1 MTVFQWVL
9 DNPNEVFKELA
20 SKLPTFKKVYKS
32 PTKDHYIQGLVD
44 SLKSMGIS
52 ATPSPSE
59 PKCRFTDIHDS
70 SESEDEPPRN
80 KSKKS
85 KKKKKKAKKDL
96 KFLRKIESVSFQDQ
110 YYAMYVYS
118 LIHDGYQRFCYFSY
132 FTLSH

>member
-1 MTVFQWVL
+1 MRVFQWVL

-80 KSKKS
+80 KSKKL
-85 KKKKKKAKKDL
+85 KKKKKKQKK
-96 KFLRKIESVSFQDQ
+96 
-110 YYAMYVYS
+110 
-118 LIHDGYQRFCYFSY
+118 
-132 FTLSH
+132 T